1 MARFSAKIEVSNDTK
16 EPRIVWLEPWAEDY
30 TLLPKEVLLILARS
44 ESEQPWFHVV
54 IGEKHTQVYSEA
66 GDMAE
71 VFQNGISLSCG
82 HKREE
87 AIKAGIY
94 R

>member
-1 MARFSAKIEVSNDTK
+1 MAKFSAKIEVSNETK

-30 TLLPKEVLLILARS
+30 TLLPNEELQILAHS

-54 IGEKHTQVYSEA
+54 VGEKHTQVYLQT

-71 VFQNGISLSCG
+71 VFQNGNPLSCG